1 MCNGDKN
8 CKSCT
13 SSCGKM
19 SKHYSLPCA
28 VGSGG
33 IAYGLGVKPMY
44 SAIIGA
50 AGGYVLPMVVHSSDV
65 YYAVVGAGVVGIG
78 ARMASVSSN
87 MKYIGMG
94 AGAVGGYYYA
104 DKSSGGGGGQHT
116 NTPHYRIGPLH

>member
-1 MCNGDKN
+1 
-8 CKSCT
+8 
-13 SSCGKM
+13 M

-44 SAIIGA
+44 SVAIGA
-50 AGGYVLPMVVHSSDV
+50 AGGYVLPMVVKSSEV
-65 YYAVVGAGVVGIG
+65 YYAVVVAGVIGIG
-78 ARMASVSSN
+78 ARMASLTDN

-104 DKSSGGGGGQHT
+104 DKGNMKDIPIKKHI
-116 NTPHYRIGPLH
+116 Y